1 MEALTTMTRRVVVTG
16 MGTVNPLGLDVEETW
31 RNIIHGSSGVGPI
44 SLFDHSELEVHI
56 AAEVKGFEPTD
67 YMDPKDARRTDRFQ
81 QLAFAAVREA
91 VGQSGMKITA
101 ANTDRVAI
109 IVSSAVGGLGT
120 IVEAVDTLRGQG
132 PRRVSPFSI
141 PMYMPNGASGR
152 IGIELGIKGPSF
164 SIASACAS
172 GGDSIGQ
179 AAMLIQ
185 TGVVDAALA
194 GASEATVTELGVAV
208 FDRMGALSRRDGVE
222 SPTPAP
228 FDRDRDGLVMGE
240 GAAVLALEALEVAQE
255 RDAEILAELIGYGSS
270 ADAYHITAPAKDG
283 EGGAAAIRRALADGG
298 LTPEDV
304 DYINA
309 HGTGTV
315 LNDLAETAA
324 IKAVFGETAYRVPVS
339 STKSMTGHLMGA
351 TGALEAIF
359 CVRAIRENLIPP
371 TINLHNPDP
380 ECDLDYVPNRPR
392 QTSVEVAISN
402 AFGFG
407 GHNAVL
413 ALAAYSR

>member
-1 MEALTTMTRRVVVTG
+1 MTRRVVITG

-31 RNIIHGSSGVGPI
+31 RNLVHGRSGVGPI
-44 SLFDHSELEVHI
+44 SLFDHSQLEVHI

-91 VGQSGMKITA
+91 LRQSGMKITT
-101 ANTDRVAI
+101 ANAGRVAI

-120 IVEAVDTLRGQG
+120 IIEAADTLREQG

-194 GASEATVTELGVAV
+194 GASEATVTELGLAV
-208 FDRMGALSRRDGVE
+208 FDRMGALSRRDGAE
-222 SPTPAP
+222 TPTPAP

-240 GAAVLALEALEVAQE
+240 GAAVLALEALEIAQE
-255 RDAEILAELIGYGSS
+255 RDAEILAELVGYGSS
-270 ADAYHITAPAKDG
+270 ADAHHITAPPEGG
-283 EGGAAAIRRALADGG
+283 EGGAAAIRRALAAGS
-298 LTPEDV
+298 LRPQDV

-315 LNDLAETAA
+315 LNDAAETAA
-324 IKAVFGETAYRVPVS
+324 IKAVFGEDAYRVPVS

-351 TGALEAIF
+351 TGALEAII

-380 ECDLDYVPNRPR
+380 VCDLDYVPNHARP
-392 QTSVEVAISN
+392 TSVEVAVNN